1 MQHITAEVELLSS
14 QLLSENQ
21 RLLRMLARL
30 AHAQPKPKASSE
42 AESAKQPETA
52 MDNKATKDRLSS
64 SRRSCQTLKQSS
76 WDRCESCLTM
86 KRSRQSAQTLS
97 RKKKQNRETRH
108 ESNMARLEKLSGLMR
123 PRVGA

>member
-30 AHAQPKPKASSE
+30 AHTRPKPSE
-42 AESAKQPETA
+42 TDSAKQAETA
-52 MDNKATKDRLSS
+52 MDNKAAKEVLSS
-64 SRRSCQTLKQSS
+64 SRRSFQTLKQSS

-97 RKKKQNRETRH
+97 RKKKQNRESRH
-108 ESNMARLEKLSGLMR
+108 
-123 PRVGA
+123 